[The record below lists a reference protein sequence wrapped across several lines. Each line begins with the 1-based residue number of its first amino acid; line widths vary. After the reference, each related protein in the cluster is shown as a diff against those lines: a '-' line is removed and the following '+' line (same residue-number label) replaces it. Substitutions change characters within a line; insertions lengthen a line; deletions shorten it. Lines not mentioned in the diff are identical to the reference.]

1 MPAFL
6 FMGTVQDGAPLNL
19 SWDNDH
25 YLLGG
30 LQRVGIQ

>member
-6 FMGTVQDGAPLNL
+6 FMDTGQDNAPLNL

-25 YLLGG
+25 YLLGD
-30 LQRVGIQ
+30 LERVGIQ